1 MSISKYE
8 ELRVHEI
15 CRFWEDYQA
24 KQDRAKRPVKR
35 DNIKPMPDTRYF
47 IERNRCHG
55 VKN

>member
-15 CRFWEDYQA
+15 CRFWDDYQA
-24 KQDRAKRPVKR
+24 KQDRAKQPVKR
-35 DNIKPMPDTRYF
+35 DNKPMPDTRYF